1 MAKLVLEVN
10 LRETLS
16 ENDLIVFDEKKQIW
30 QVIPKALFLAGVRKE
45 IKELKEEVKSLK
57 AQCNEAVENVKTM
70 ARIIKE
76 GLE

>member
-45 IKELKEEVKSLK
+45 IKELRAEVKSLK

>member
-45 IKELKEEVKSLK
+45 VKELKEEVKSLK
-57 AQCNEAVENVKTM
+57 AQCNEAVESVKAM